1 MKMKTTYVLF
11 ASALLASLALT
22 SCVTGGTRLNTRSAQ
37 DAEITGTYD
46 VIFYGCN
53 YFNDP
58 ETIVFLDNAG
68 DPYTFEPYA
77 PDFNYR
83 VKKGLS
89 TTEALAEARNFPHCS
104 SSFRNAQARS
114 IVAPSGD
121 ILGYEIRPLYHSFA
135 YGLDDV
141 LSVHYRLRDNT
152 VIVTIS
158 LDPYVE
164 RMLRE
169 GSGRRRANDW
179 VP

>member
-1 MKMKTTYVLF
+1 MKMKTTFV
-11 ASALLASLALT
+11 LLASVLLAMLALT
-22 SCVTGGTRLNTRSAQ
+22 SCMTGTRLNTRGAQ

-46 VIFYGCN
+46 VIFYGWN

-58 ETIVFLDNAG
+58 ETIVFLDKAG

-77 PDFNYR
+77 PEFNYR

-158 LDPYVE
+158 LDPSVE
-164 RMLRE
+164 KMLRE
-169 GSGRRRANDW
+169 GGGRRRANDW

>member
-1 MKMKTTYVLF
+1 MKTKTKYVLF
-11 ASALLASLALT
+11 ASALFAMLVLT
-22 SCVTGGTRLNTRSAQ
+22 SCMTGTRLNTKSTQ

-58 ETIVFLDNAG
+58 ETIVFLDKAG

-83 VKKGLS
+83 LKKGLT

-114 IVAPSGD
+114 IVAPSGE

-135 YGLDDV
+135 FGLDDV
-141 LSVHYRLRDNT
+141 LSVHYRLKDDK
-152 VIVTIS
+152 VIIS
-158 LDPYVE
+158 IALDPSVE
-164 RMLRE
+164 KMLRE
-169 GSGRRRANDW
+169 GDGRRRANEW
-179 VP
+179 AP